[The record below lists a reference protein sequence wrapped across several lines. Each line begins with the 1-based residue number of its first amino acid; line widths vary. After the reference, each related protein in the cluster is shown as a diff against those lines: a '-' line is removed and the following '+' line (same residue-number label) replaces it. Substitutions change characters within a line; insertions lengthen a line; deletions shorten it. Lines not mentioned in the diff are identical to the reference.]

1 MSNHQ
6 KRLSA
11 PNSWPIERKG
21 ETFTVKSGAG
31 PHGQEGVPLIILLRD
46 VLGYVDSK
54 KEARYAL
61 NEGSVLINGQPIS
74 DESRPVGMF
83 DILAFTER
91 DEYYRIFPDQGGRLS
106 LTPIAAE
113 AAESRLAKIV
123 GKQHVKGGATQLQFH
138 DGSNLRVG
146 EDDDYDTKDSLV
158 IDNDTKEVVA
168 HFAYEAGALVTAVD
182 GEHAG
187 EIGEIAEITVTP
199 SSGPNIVR
207 VEQDDGEFE
216 TVEEYVVVI
225 DENFTGDAG
234 TASDTSSGDS
244 PEDGDDE

>member
-31 PHGQEGVPLIILLRD
+31 PHGEEGVPLIILLRD

-61 NEGSVLINGQPIS
+61 NEGSVLINGEPIS

-138 DGSNLRVG
+138 DGSNLRV
-146 EDDDYDTKDSLV
+146 DDAADYDTKDSLV
-158 IDNDTKEVVA
+158 VDNETKEVVA
-168 HFAYEAGALVTAVD
+168 HFPYEEGALVTAVD
-182 GEHAG
+182 GQHAG
-187 EIGEIAEITVTP
+187 EIGRIDGIDVTLED
-199 SSGPNIVR
+199 
-207 VEQDDGEFE
+207 VETAVQVIHDAFE
-216 TVEEYVVVI
+216 LDQATQEVL
-225 DENFTGDAG
+225 A
-234 TASDTSSGDS
+234 
-244 PEDGDDE
+244 